1 MGKISFHTLFTVL
14 DLLVWAESTSSQS
27 SLFSSFSLRQP
38 LNLENL
44 LQTEFTFSRVG
55 WTAGMEWK
63 SYSPDTGPTRSKRQ
77 AIDRSFCAS
86 RFHNRACQ
94 WDYSSKF
101 RSACMTLGPKC
112 EEWVEDT
119 GMQRVNPIDLVN
131 ARSNWSASRL
141 A

>member
-44 LQTEFTFSRVG
+44 PQTEFTFSRVG

-77 AIDRSFCAS
+77 GIDRPFSEIRFTSLQVQLRGRPKRSKGKGLAVIRFSAVTSLTLHKPGAIAS
-86 RFHNRACQ
+86 
-94 WDYSSKF
+94 
-101 RSACMTLGPKC
+101 
-112 EEWVEDT
+112 
-119 GMQRVNPIDLVN
+119 
-131 ARSNWSASRL
+131 
-141 A
+141 